1 MLQSMRSQR
10 VGYDLATE
18 QQEQQQIMQDA
29 ESYGRNLRLIL
40 VMMENHWKDLSG
52 RGP

>member
-1 MLQSMRSQR
+1 MRSQR
-10 VGYDLATE
+10 VGHDLATE
-18 QQEQQQIMQDA
+18 QQEQQQIMQDV
-29 ESYGRNLRLIL
+29 ESYGRNLQLIL